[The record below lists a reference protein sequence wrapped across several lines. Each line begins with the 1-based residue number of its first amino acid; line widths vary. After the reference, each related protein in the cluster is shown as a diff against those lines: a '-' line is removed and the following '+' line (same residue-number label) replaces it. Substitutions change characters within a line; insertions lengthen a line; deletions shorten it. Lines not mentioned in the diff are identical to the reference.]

1 MRSTFSS
8 LLFLL
13 LSLTVGGGAVAHEKE
28 PSPDTIIKTMTERY
42 AAASTY
48 QDVGV
53 VEITTGA
60 SLPTR
65 STDVAFKLHFSR
77 PRKLRFEWADL
88 GALAFFGKTVVWSDG
103 ERTFSHYRTEPG
115 KVEQKE
121 DLGMGIAG
129 ATGVSL
135 GSAATVPS
143 LLLKNIAGFSP
154 ADLERISLKGQE
166 RFEDED
172 CFVLEG
178 FHPTSEPWRLWVGK
192 RDFLLRKIRTGLPGG
207 ESQEEI
213 HRDIRINEPIP
224 EETFRVKIKK
234 SF

>member
-1 MRSTFSS
+1 
-8 LLFLL
+8 
-13 LSLTVGGGAVAHEKE
+13 
-28 PSPDTIIKTMTERY
+28 
-42 AAASTY
+42 
-48 QDVGV
+48 
-53 VEITTGA
+53 
-60 SLPTR
+60 
-65 STDVAFKLHFSR
+65 
-77 PRKLRFEWADL
+77 
-88 GALAFFGKTVVWSDG
+88 
-103 ERTFSHYRTEPG
+103 
-115 KVEQKE
+115 
-121 DLGMGIAG
+121 MGIAG